1 MVEEYMKEEDGLMQ
15 LIFEQRERDDDD
27 VILS

>member
-15 LIFEQRERDDDD
+15 LIFEQREREMMMM
-27 VILS
+27 LF

>member
-15 LIFEQRERDDDD
+15 LIFEHRERDDDD